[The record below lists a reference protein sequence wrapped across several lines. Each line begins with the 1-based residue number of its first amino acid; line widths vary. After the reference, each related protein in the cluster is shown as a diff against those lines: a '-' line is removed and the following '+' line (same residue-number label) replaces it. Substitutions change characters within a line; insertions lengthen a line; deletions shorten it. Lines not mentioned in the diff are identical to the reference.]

1 MQKLSVTI
9 DEQVYEIEATVFPQN
24 ESEFSV
30 RVNGELLTVNIP
42 DIEATFSEQEWLMV
56 NGRPYEITFHKDL
69 DWIKAFGGL
78 HQLEVRDEEALISK
92 PVSGDGRIKA
102 PIPGIVT
109 RVMVEKG
116 QEVEMGDPLLILEA
130 MKMENEIRAPKAGV
144 VKACQLVKGKQCCG
158 IRFWRKWFK
167 NHLSRVN
174 FRPLI

>member
-1 MQKLSVTI
+1 MPKLSVTI
-9 DEQVYEIEATVFPQN
+9 DEKVYEIEASVFPQN

-30 RVNGELLTVNIP
+30 WVNGELLTVQIP
-42 DIEATFSEQEWLMV
+42 DIEASFAEQEWLMV

-78 HQLEVRDEEALISK
+78 HRLEVRDEEARISK

-102 PIPGIVT
+102 PIPGLVT

-130 MKMENEIRAPKAGV
+130 MKMENEIRAPKTGV
-144 VKACQLVKGKQCCG
+144 VQALPVSEGQTVLRDQV
-158 IRFWRKWFK
+158 
-167 NHLSRVN
+167 LAEVV
-174 FRPLI
+174 

>member
-9 DEQVYEIEATVFPQN
+9 DEQIYEIEASIFPQN

-30 RVNGELLTVNIP
+30 RVNGELLTVSIP
-42 DIEATFSEQEWLMV
+42 EMEATFAEQEWLVV

-78 HQLEVRDEEALISK
+78 HRLEVRDEEARVSRPL
-92 PVSGDGRIKA
+92 SGDGRLKA
-102 PIPGIVT
+102 PIPGLIT

-144 VKACQLVKGKQCCG
+144 VQALPVSEGQTVLRDQV
-158 IRFWRKWFK
+158 
-167 NHLSRVN
+167 LAEVV
-174 FRPLI
+174 